1 MVNILVVDDEEII
14 RKGLLEALC
23 SKHHIDLAVDGLEAL
38 QKIGSNDGYEKIIT
52 DFYMPRMNGFELME
66 ELREKRDYKGEIYVI
81 SSSEVSKDVIDIF
94 DAKFYR
100 KPDGVERLVNE
111 LNSM

>member
-1 MVNILVVDDEEII
+1 LVNILVVDDEEIV

-23 SKHHIDLAVDGLEAL
+23 SKHVVDVAVDGIEAL
-38 QKIGSNDGYEKIIT
+38 QKINSNGGYPIIIT
-52 DFYMPRMNGFELME
+52 DFYMPKMNGFELME
-66 ELREKRDYKGEIYVI
+66 ELRDKRNYKGEIYVI
-81 SSSEVSKDVIDIF
+81 STSEVSKDVIDIF